1 MQSVH
6 QDQIL
11 KKKISQASYL
21 TLLLLLSKRC
31 PAKALKTAIKAS
43 LEKSYSKMS
52 LTVEL
57 RWQQCLLI
65 PGCKRIGFHYPAN
78 ISKHRSHDDTRHSFG
93 PKTRWNWLVLMIQ
106 IHTNSVRTMS
116 LPESFGSGK
125 ICSCSIY
132 YVWKIVM
139 LNLYCWDL
147 YYEAGFVVSEVT
159 SGLTLG
165 FQWYNAGSLLVTS
178 SWELAPKQVMSQITD
193 QKV

>member
-93 PKTRWNWLVLMIQ
+93 PKTRWNWNR
-106 IHTNSVRTMS
+106 NSRVVAVFLLLS
-116 LPESFGSGK
+116 S
-125 ICSCSIY
+125 
-132 YVWKIVM
+132 
-139 LNLYCWDL
+139 LYCSTNYIPPRTQFSPQGHSSQQWFRIFTKL
-147 YYEAGFVVSEVT
+147 NSSYHFALWLTPLMSSSHWLLTSEPNDAPV
-159 SGLTLG
+159 
-165 FQWYNAGSLLVTS
+165 FFHCCVLV
-178 SWELAPKQVMSQITD
+178 WLWPV
-193 QKV
+193 